1 MKNVGI
7 ILAAGRG
14 KRMHSV
20 VQKQYLLLQGKPV
33 LDYSLKA
40 FQECPFIDEIILVTG
55 EEEISYCQ
63 EEIVRK
69 FKLDKVKQIVPG
81 AHEGGG
87 RNLSGLCGRYA
98 RKGYDQT
105 QRRPWDS
112 SGDPA
117 A

>member
-7 ILAAGRG
+7 VLAAGRG

-33 LDYSLKA
+33 LYYSLKA

-69 FKLDKVKQIVPG
+69 FNLDKVKQIVPG
-81 AHEGGG
+81 EKSAII
-87 RNLSGLCGRYA
+87 LYM
-98 RKGYDQT
+98 KD
-105 QRRPWDS
+105 
-112 SGDPA
+112 
-117 A
+117 